1 MILNEEQK
9 QVLIE
14 VIDNAI
20 DELDMDNLDE
30 LAMLDQI
37 RKEIKKWVT

>member
-30 LAMLDQI
+30 LAILDQI
-37 RKEIKKWVT
+37 LEEIKKWVT